1 MSKITELREKRAKLW
16 SDTKAFLDTHQKDG
30 ILSPEDNATYE
41 RMENDV
47 VALGHEVERLERQAA
62 IDRELASP
70 VSAPLTA
77 KPETGKPGETR
88 RGTASDAYK
97 SAFWNVVRSRYSPE
111 IRNALEEGVDSEGG
125 YLVPET
131 YENRLLETL
140 ADFNIMRQVAHVFRT
155 SSSAHKIPLVATKGE
170 AAWVDEEGAIPES
183 DDSFG
188 ITSIGAYKVATMV
201 KISDEL
207 LADSVFDL
215 ESYFA
220 REIARRIG
228 TKEEQAFIAGDGTGK
243 PAGIFTPTIGGEVGV
258 TTAGAAAIT
267 ADEILDLY
275 YSLKPAYRDKA
286 NWIMNETTVKALR
299 KLKDSTGNYLWAPAL
314 KQGEVDTLLGK
325 KLYTSV
331 YAPEIAAGNRTIA
344 FGDYSNYWIAD
355 RQGIS
360 MKRLNEL
367 YAVTGQVGFLATK
380 RVDGRVIM
388 SEGIKLLC
396 QKTA

>member
-1 MSKITELREKRAKLW
+1 MSKITEMREKRAKLW
-16 SDTKAFLDTHQKDG
+16 ADTKVFLDTHQKDG
-30 ILSPEDNATYE
+30 ILSAEDNATYE

-62 IDRELASP
+62 LDREMAAP
-70 VSAPLTA
+70 VNAPITA
-77 KPETGKPGETR
+77 KPETGKPGDTKK
-88 RGTASDAYK
+88 GVASDAYR
-97 SAFWNVVRSRYSPE
+97 SAFWNVVRSRYSPD
-111 IRNALEEGVDSEGG
+111 IRNALEEGVDAEGG

-131 YENRLLETL
+131 YEHRLLETL
-140 ADFNIMRQVAHVFRT
+140 GDFNIVRQVAHVFRT

-228 TKEEQAFIAGDGTGK
+228 TKEEQAFIIGDGTGK
-243 PAGIFTPTIGGEVGV
+243 PAGIFNSTLGGETGI
-258 TTAGAAAIT
+258 TTAGASAIT

-355 RQGIS
+355 RQGVS

-380 RVDGRVIM
+380 RVDGRVVM
-388 SEGIKLLC
+388 PEGIKLLV
-396 QKTA
+396 QHA

>member
-1 MSKITELREKRAKLW
+1 
-16 SDTKAFLDTHQKDG
+16 
-30 ILSPEDNATYE
+30 
-41 RMENDV
+41 
-47 VALGHEVERLERQAA
+47 
-62 IDRELASP
+62 
-70 VSAPLTA
+70 
-77 KPETGKPGETR
+77 
-88 RGTASDAYK
+88 
-97 SAFWNVVRSRYSPE
+97 
-111 IRNALEEGVDSEGG
+111 
-125 YLVPET
+125 
-131 YENRLLETL
+131 
-140 ADFNIMRQVAHVFRT
+140 
-155 SSSAHKIPLVATKGE
+155 
-170 AAWVDEEGAIPES
+170 
-183 DDSFG
+183 
-188 ITSIGAYKVATMV
+188 MV

-228 TKEEQAFIAGDGTGK
+228 TKEEQAFMVGDGTGK
-243 PAGIFTPTIGGEVGV
+243 PAGIFTPAIGGEIGI
-258 TTAGAAAIT
+258 TTGGASAIT

-331 YAPEIAAGNRTIA
+331 YAPEIAAGARTIA

-355 RQGIS
+355 RQGVS

-380 RVDGRVIM
+380 RVDGRVVM

-396 QKTA
+396 QKAG

>member
-1 MSKITELREKRAKLW
+1 MSKITELRERRAKLW
-16 SDTKAFLDTHQKDG
+16 SDTKAFLDAHQKDG
-30 ILSPEDNATYE
+30 ILSAEDNATYE

-62 IDRELASP
+62 LDREMAAP
-70 VSAPLTA
+70 VNAPITA
-77 KPETGKPGETR
+77 KPETGKPGDTKK
-88 RGTASDAYK
+88 GVASDAYR
-97 SAFWNVVRSRYSPE
+97 SAFWNVVRSRYSPD
-111 IRNALEEGVDSEGG
+111 IRNALEEGVDAEGG

-131 YENRLLETL
+131 YEHRLLETL
-140 ADFNIMRQVAHVFRT
+140 GDFNIVRQVAHVFRT

-228 TKEEQAFIAGDGTGK
+228 TKEEQAFMVGAGPGK
-243 PAGIFTPTIGGEVGV
+243 PAGIFTPAIGGEIGI
-258 TTAGAAAIT
+258 TTGGASAIT

-331 YAPEIAAGNRTIA
+331 YAPEIAAGSRTIA

-355 RQGIS
+355 RQGVS

-367 YAVTGQVGFLATK
+367 YAVTGQIGFLATK

-388 SEGIKLLC
+388 PEGIKLLA
-396 QKTA
+396 QHS

>member
-1 MSKITELREKRAKLW
+1 MSKITEMREKRAKLW
-16 SDTKAFLDTHQKDG
+16 ADTKAFLDTHQKDG
-30 ILSPEDNATYE
+30 ILSAEDNATYE

-47 VALGHEVERLERQAA
+47 VALGHEVERLERQTA
-62 IDRELASP
+62 IDRELAAP
-70 VSAPLTA
+70 VSAPITQKPETA
-77 KPETGKPGETR
+77 KPGGEK
-88 RGTASDAYK
+88 RGIASDAYR

-140 ADFNIMRQVAHVFRT
+140 ADFNIVRQVAHVFRT
-155 SSSAHKIPLVATKGE
+155 SSIAHKIPLVATKGE
-170 AAWVDEEGAIPES
+170 AAWVDEEGVIPES

-207 LADSVFDL
+207 LADSVFDM

-228 TKEEQAFIAGDGTGK
+228 TKEEQAFIVGDGTGK
-243 PAGIFTPTIGGEVGV
+243 PAGIFNSTLGGEVGI
-258 TTAGAAAIT
+258 TTAGATAIT

-355 RQGIS
+355 RQGVS

-380 RVDGRVIM
+380 RVDGRVVM
-388 SEGIKLLC
+388 PEGIKLLV
-396 QKTA
+396 QHA